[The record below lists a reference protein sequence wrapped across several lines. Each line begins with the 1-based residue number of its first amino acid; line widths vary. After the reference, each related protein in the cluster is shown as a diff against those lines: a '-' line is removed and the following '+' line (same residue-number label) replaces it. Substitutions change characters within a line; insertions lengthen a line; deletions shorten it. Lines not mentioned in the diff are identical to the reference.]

1 MTSILVILKRIY
13 RNQFQ
18 WNYLKNKKLFTEI
31 LLRSQ
36 NLHKIWNILN
46 KIMSPTEMID
56 SEKRGYLNT

>member
-18 WNYLKNKKLFTEI
+18 WNYLKNKKLFAEI
-31 LLRSQ
+31 LLRFQ